1 MIVPLMKRD
10 EDGGEKMT
18 GSTAAAIRI
27 MMPRRTTVC
36 RVFGISCL
44 PVGDN
49 EVGFGSRA
57 VNFPIQVS
65 VIITY

>member
-1 MIVPLMKRD
+1 MKKD
-10 EDGGEKMT
+10 ENGDGEEDHRQQQQDNDAPH
-18 GSTAAAIRI
+18 SLSF
-27 MMPRRTTVC
+27 TV
-36 RVFGISCL
+36 FHISL